1 MDEEVRVGLADGG
14 SLAKAL
20 TQNHADLVADQLR
33 KLAGYRDALLVAN
46 QTTNLTAIRDLIGI
60 ERRLILESLRLVPPL
75 DERLAEF
82 ASARPRLIDIGTGA
96 GIPGI
101 VLAIARPN
109 LDVTLLDAT
118 RKKIAFLERTIAEL
132 DLGNARAVHGR
143 AEEIGLDR
151 TMRGRFDIATARAV
165 SSIPSLMELGLPL
178 LKRGGYLLLSKGPDI
193 DEELEAGVRAGEILG
208 GTVMEASFLPEAGT
222 SIATQLVIVE
232 KTAPTPGAYPR
243 RSGIPSRNPLGTHS
257 RISRPVNPDRGGDG

>member
-1 MDEEVRVGLADGG
+1 MDEVAAEGPTGER
-14 SLAKAL
+14 SLDDAL
-20 TQNHADLVADQLR
+20 SRDYADLEAEQIRQLT
-33 KLAGYRDALLVAN
+33 GYRDALFFAN
-46 QTTNLTAIRDLIGI
+46 QTTNLTAIRDLNGI
-60 ERRLILESLRLVPPL
+60 ERRLILESLRLVAPL
-75 DERLAEF
+75 DERIAKLE
-82 ASARPRLIDIGTGA
+82 SARPHLIDIGTGA

-101 VLAIARPN
+101 VLAIARPD

-132 DLGNARAVHGR
+132 GLGNARAVHGR

-151 TMRGRFDIATARAV
+151 TIRGRFDIATARAV
-165 SSIPSLMELGLPL
+165 SSIPALMELGLPL
-178 LKRGGYLLLSKGPDI
+178 LKRGGYLLLSKGSDI
-193 DEELEAGVRAGEILG
+193 DEELEAGGRAGEILG
-208 GTVMEASFLPEAGT
+208 GTVIEASFLPEAGT

-257 RISRPVNPDRGGDG
+257 RTSRPVYPDRGGDG